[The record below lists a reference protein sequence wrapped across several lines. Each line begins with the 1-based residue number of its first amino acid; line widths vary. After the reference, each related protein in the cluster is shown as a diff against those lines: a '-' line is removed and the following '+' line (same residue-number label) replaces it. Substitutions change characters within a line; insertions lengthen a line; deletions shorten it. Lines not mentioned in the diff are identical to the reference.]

1 MPQRRARATLW
12 GVCVLVL
19 AGWACESA
27 RNPGGFQRGLIPP
40 TITLTTA
47 SGKGATAATADTQ
60 QIGSGLSLTAGATD
74 NLALND
80 IQLIYSGGLIDTTD
94 TIFANQTL
102 KSASLPVHLSFP
114 SNSGA
119 GGLIQ
124 IVGRATDGAGNS
136 AQDTLFIFLVN
147 LNALSVVLIS
157 PAPGAL
163 ASQGKYVP
171 IEVTANQSS
180 GIRRVGWTITPPT
193 GQTAVSGD
201 SVLSGAILPTSVDF
215 IDSVLVTGTT
225 GTFTVQG
232 FAVDSAN
239 RRGGSA
245 IVVVTIQSVANDVTP
260 PRVEQTVSLRAEV
273 SDSILVHATDPSG
286 ITRLGFIVTDTLGAV
301 IGGDSLNFAGNS
313 TDISKKFSLKLTGI
327 TTFPTRVV
335 VQAFAIDGA
344 TALNRGVT
352 SATFAVPSPTGPA
365 RVDTIVIVA
374 GVTRAFP
381 LAGTHIADALFDANL
396 GELYLSNTPLSRV
409 EVFQTSDTSFVASAI
424 PTAGPQP
431 WGIALWPHDTLGNYG
446 DTIVVANSGGTE
458 MSIIDVRPGVRR
470 LAWRQDLPDF
480 LIETYRILTAPLR
493 EEIHVYDVSDRP
505 QYVAT
510 VCRPAGGTACA
521 KDSIFAIYSTTPTSS
536 SPPPFTNR
544 ATLRMEKLRNPA

>member
-27 RNPGGFQRGLIPP
+27 RNPGGFQRDLIPP
-40 TITLTTA
+40 TITLTAA

-60 QIGSGLSLTAGATD
+60 QIASGLSLTAGATD

-102 KSASLPVHLSFP
+102 KSATLPVSLSP
-114 SNSGA
+114 GVLGSGA

-124 IVGRATDGAGNS
+124 IIGHATDGAGNF
-136 AQDTLFIFLVN
+136 AEDTLFIFLFN
-147 LNALSVVLIS
+147 LNALNVVLVS

-260 PRVEQTVSLRAEV
+260 PRVEQTVSLRA
-273 SDSILVHATDPSG
+273 
-286 ITRLGFIVTDTLGAV
+286 
-301 IGGDSLNFAGNS
+301 
-313 TDISKKFSLKLTGI
+313 
-327 TTFPTRVV
+327 
-335 VQAFAIDGA
+335 
-344 TALNRGVT
+344 
-352 SATFAVPSPTGPA
+352 
-365 RVDTIVIVA
+365 
-374 GVTRAFP
+374 
-381 LAGTHIADALFDANL
+381 
-396 GELYLSNTPLSRV
+396 
-409 EVFQTSDTSFVASAI
+409 
-424 PTAGPQP
+424 
-431 WGIALWPHDTLGNYG
+431 
-446 DTIVVANSGGTE
+446 
-458 MSIIDVRPGVRR
+458 
-470 LAWRQDLPDF
+470 
-480 LIETYRILTAPLR
+480 
-493 EEIHVYDVSDRP
+493 
-505 QYVAT
+505 
-510 VCRPAGGTACA
+510 
-521 KDSIFAIYSTTPTSS
+521 
-536 SPPPFTNR
+536 
-544 ATLRMEKLRNPA
+544 

>member
-1 MPQRRARATLW
+1 MTWCRPAPGSKPGVSMQRGRAGATLW
-12 GVCVLVL
+12 GLCVLAL

-27 RNPGGFQRGLIPP
+27 RNPGGFTPDLIKP
-40 TITLTTA
+40 TITLTA
-47 SGKGATAATADTQ
+47 SSGKGATAATADTQ
-60 QIGSGLSLTAGATD
+60 QIASGLTLAAGATD

-80 IQLIYSGGLIDTTD
+80 IRLIYAGGLIDTTD

-102 KSASLPVHLSFP
+102 KSATLSQHLSFP
-114 SNSGA
+114 SGSGA

-124 IVGRATDGAGNS
+124 IIGRATDGAGNV
-136 AQDTLFIFLVN
+136 AEDTLFIFLVN
-147 LNALSVVLIS
+147 LNALNVVLVS

-171 IEVTANQSS
+171 IEVVANRSS
-180 GIRRVGWTITPPT
+180 GIRRVGWTITGVA
-193 GQTAVSGD
+193 GQTAVRGD
-201 SVLSGAILPTSVDF
+201 SVLSGASLPTSVDF

-239 RRGGSA
+239 RRGTSA
-245 IVVVTIQSVANDVTP
+245 FVVVTIQSVANDVTP
-260 PRVEQTVSLRAEV
+260 PRVEQTVALRAEV

-286 ITRLGFIVTDTLGAV
+286 ITRIGFIVTDTTGVV

-313 TDISKKFSLKLTGI
+313 TDISKKFSLKLTAI

-352 SATFAVPSPTGPA
+352 GATFTVPSPTGPA
-365 RVDTIVIVA
+365 RVDTVTLVA

-381 LAGTHIADALFDANL
+381 LAGTHIADAIFDANL

-409 EVFQTSDTSFVASAI
+409 EVCQTGNPSFGASLL

-431 WGIALWPHDTLGNYG
+431 WGIALWPHDTLGHYG
-446 DTIVVANSGGTE
+446 DSIVVANSGGTE
-458 MSIIDVRPGVRR
+458 MSIIDVVARR
-470 LAWRQDLPDF
+470 L
-480 LIETYRILTAPLR
+480 
-493 EEIHVYDVSDRP
+493 
-505 QYVAT
+505 
-510 VCRPAGGTACA
+510 
-521 KDSIFAIYSTTPTSS
+521 
-536 SPPPFTNR
+536 
-544 ATLRMEKLRNPA
+544 